1 MSSRIAGNSF
11 RDPAGC
17 LLEVNGRLLRAI
29 TAQGT
34 PDLQMFLASSVA
46 QTLIA
51 SDRIVRTKVLGEAE
65 LQNLP
70 VEFDLQAVDG
80 IGLPML
86 VEHERVPFQSFP
98 HEWPPELLYAAA
110 TLTLDLSE
118 RLLSE
123 HIGLKDATPYNIL
136 FRGPEPVFVDV
147 LSSQQRD
154 PGDPLWLPYAQFVR
168 SFIIP
173 LLLYKHFGMS
183 PGPVFL
189 SRRDGLELEDV
200 YALSGP
206 IRRFVFPFLTLIS
219 IPKWLGD
226 TSYASDPKRY
236 RKKQVTGPEC
246 AMFILRSLFKR
257 LRRLLDRVAPVSG
270 RRSSWTGYMGGM
282 THYTK
287 EQFATKQLFVD
298 RVIREFRPRS
308 ILDVGCNTGFFSFLA
323 AKSGAR
329 VVAIDSDP
337 VVAGDVWRV
346 ARKDHLD
353 VLPLVVDL
361 TRPTPAVGWRNREC
375 LGFLER
381 ARGAFDAVLMLAVIH
396 HMLVSERIPLV
407 EIIDLTADLT
417 RDLALL
423 EYISPQDPMFKRLTR
438 GRDELFTSLT
448 TDLFESIARR
458 RFEIVRSEKIEHT
471 ERHLYLLRKIPGVSH
486 A

>member
-1 MSSRIAGNSF
+1 MGRNSF

-29 TAQGT
+29 TGQGV
-34 PDLQMFLASSVA
+34 PHLQSFLASSVA
-46 QTLIA
+46 QTFIA
-51 SDRIVRTKVLGEAE
+51 SDRVVQTRVLSEVEVRNLRAE
-65 LQNLP
+65 CGRQYL
-70 VEFDLQAVDG
+70 DG
-80 IGLPML
+80 IDLHML
-86 VEHERVPFQSFP
+86 VEHQRVPFPSFP
-98 HEWPPELLYAAA
+98 HEWSPELLHAAA
-110 TLTLDLSE
+110 MLTLDLSE
-118 RLLSE
+118 GLLSE
-123 HIGLKDATPYNIL
+123 NIGLKDAIPYNIL
-136 FRGPEPVFVDV
+136 FRGPEPIFVDV
-147 LSSQQRD
+147 LSFQQRD
-154 PGDPLWLPYAQFVR
+154 PGDSLWLPYAQFVR

-189 SRRDGLELEDV
+189 SRREGLELEDV

-206 IRRFVFPFLTLIS
+206 IRRFVFPFLTLIT

-226 TSYASDPKRY
+226 TPYASDPKRY
-236 RKKQVTGPEC
+236 RKKQVTRPEC

-270 RRSSWTGYMGGM
+270 RRSSWTGYMEGM

-287 EQFATKQLFVD
+287 EQLATKQLFVE
-298 RVIREFRPRS
+298 RVVREFRPRN

-337 VVAGDVWRV
+337 VVAGDVWRA
-346 ARKDHLD
+346 ARKDRLD

-375 LGFLER
+375 LAFLER

-396 HMLVSERIPLV
+396 HMLVSERIPLR
-407 EIIDLTADLT
+407 EIVDVVADLT
-417 RDLALL
+417 RDLAVL
-423 EYISPQDPMFKRLTR
+423 EFVAPEDPMFQRLTR
-438 GRDELFTSLT
+438 GRGELFTGLT
-448 TDLFESIARR
+448 TEVFESTWRR
-458 RFEIVRSEKIEHT
+458 RFEIVRSQKIEHSD
-471 ERHLYLLRKIPGVSH
+471 RHLYLLRKIPGVSC

>member
-1 MSSRIAGNSF
+1 
-11 RDPAGC
+11 
-17 LLEVNGRLLRAI
+17 
-29 TAQGT
+29 
-34 PDLQMFLASSVA
+34 MFLASSVA
-46 QTLIA
+46 QTFIA

-136 FRGPEPVFVDV
+136 FRGPEPIFVDV
-147 LSSQQRD
+147 LSFEQRD

-189 SRRDGLELEDV
+189 TRRDGLELEDV

-206 IRRFVFPFLTLIS
+206 IRRFISPFLTLVS

-226 TSYASDPKRY
+226 TSYAADPKRY
-236 RKKQVTGPEC
+236 RRHVTTPER
-246 AMFILRSLFKR
+246 AAFILRSHFKR
-257 LRRLLDRVAPVSG
+257 LRRVLDRVAPGSG
-270 RRSSWTGYMGGM
+270 RRSSWTGYMAAM
-282 THYTK
+282 THYSK
-287 EQFATKQLFVD
+287 EQLATKQLFVE
-298 RVIREFRPRS
+298 RVVREFRPS
-308 ILDVGCNTGFFSFLA
+308 TILDVGCNTGFFTVLA

-407 EIIDLTADLT
+407 EIVDVVADLT
-417 RDLALL
+417 RDLAVL
-423 EYISPQDPMFKRLTR
+423 EFVAPEDPMFKRLTR
-438 GRDELFTSLT
+438 GRGELFTGLT
-448 TDLFESIARR
+448 TEVFESTCRR
-458 RFEIVRSEKIEHT
+458 RFEIVRSEEIEHT
-471 ERHLYLLRKIPGVSH
+471 DRHLYLLRKIPGVSC